1 MKVKLFSLL
10 MLFILGTL
18 LFLPNSFAQGTSPE
32 KMVRLIYFVPRD
44 RIPQQDMNAKLDTLI
59 KDVQRFYASEMERQ
73 GFGRKTFTIETD
85 RRGNTIVHHVNGRF
99 NDSYYQNQSIDRVHE
114 EVDQRFDVSKN
125 IYFVVIEISTGYLD
139 SSGLD
144 HGKMCGR
151 GGSIGTQGGFTLIP
165 ASGECFIGDSGLVS
179 AAHELGHA
187 FGLFHDFRSGTY
199 LMSYGINR
207 TELSECAAEWLDVH
221 HYFNAIGN
229 STNQRDALIQIQHI
243 KTSPPDSISFD
254 FTVTD
259 VDGSHQI
266 QLHTP
271 ATTTAI
277 HEAPGEPHLIGCQRF
292 EGQRNRINFESIVRL
307 GAFEVKENTEFILQV
322 IDVQGNFTR
331 QVFQIDVTQYLPAP
345 KATSIPDKN
354 LAAAVRKHLDL
365 AADVTITQHDMLR
378 LIEFWGS
385 REPLKD
391 LTGLE
396 YAKNL
401 KHFSQFDGQI
411 SDLTPL
417 AGLTELQYLGLVG
430 CQIRDITPLA
440 GLTNLTWLD
449 LYENNISDISP
460 LANLTQLQ
468 ILQIYQNQI
477 SDLTPLT
484 ALTQLRNL
492 ALEDNL
498 ISDITPL
505 AGLKQLKTLLLRN
518 VTSYLLNDNQIR
530 DITPLAELVNL
541 EVLNLGYNRISNI
554 TPLAGLTQLKRLWLN
569 DNQIRDVTAIAGL
582 VNLERLLLRGNPIQ
596 DTTPI
601 RDLIEKKPD
610 LEIDIDPTQYIR
622 ITGPWLWMIAST
634 APGQGGA
641 ASIDVDSL
649 AAASQGT
656 ITEAYIAKNGA
667 TPGDRLGR
675 LTWTPAEIRDVYFG
689 YWSNNVTDVVHR
701 LGWANGD
708 VNHHSSYALITLNSG
723 TARKNVQMRVGSDD
737 AVKVWFNGRVVHKNP
752 IERGSRGFQDT
763 FIVNLKQ
770 GDNLL
775 LVKVSEAT
783 GNWSMFV
790 GIDAKTKV
798 ISKPFAP
805 ATPRETSPQ
814 VSVSTSV
821 NVAGLPPMYWIDS
834 KSKTLYRFTDGEVE
848 AILPSVQNA
857 TSLAVDVENEKLYW
871 TEKTSNTTGKIRC
884 ANLDSTNVQLVKD
897 LTSVPHGIVLDTVNG
912 KIYLTNSWGKVQRLN
927 LDGSNFQPNLITGLD
942 MPKNLTLDVSGGKVY
957 WTEMSGRVRRANLD
971 GSNVQDIATGL
982 GTPMGLV
989 VFDDTVY
996 WTEMTGENQGK
1007 VQRVNLGGTATEM
1020 LLTLTSIPRGIA
1032 LDPMEN
1038 KLYWTNSLGKI
1049 QRANLD
1055 GSNIENL
1062 ITGLVAPGDFILQIS
1077 PPLPP
1082 TVPVSEIVSTD
1093 VNGDGVVNI
1102 QDLVLVA
1109 AGFGQTGQN
1118 AADVNGDGI
1127 VNIQDLV
1134 LVTGAFSSRA
1144 AAAPVLHLQVL
1155 EGFAALDMQY
1165 LLTQA
1170 REMSHTD
1177 PAYLRGIAVL
1187 EQLLASLLPKE
1198 TALLS
1203 NYPNPFN
1210 PETWIPYHLATP
1222 SNVMLRIY
1230 AVNGQLIRTLALGYQ
1245 VAGVYQSKT
1254 RAAYWDGRNELGER
1268 VASGI
1273 YFYTLTTDDLS
1284 ATRKML
1290 IMK

>member
-1 MKVKLFSLL
+1 MRALL
-10 MLFILGTL
+10 YSTTTLITFMMLT
-18 LFLPNSFAQGTSPE
+18 FLSNSFAQNIVP
-32 KMVRLIYFVPRD
+32 KNVVRLIYFTPRD
-44 RIPQQDMNAKLDTLI
+44 RAPQPDMNAKLDMLM
-59 KDVQRFYASEMERQ
+59 KDIQQFYADEMERH
-73 GFGRKTFTIETD
+73 GFGRKTFHLETD
-85 RRGNTIVHHVNGRF
+85 VSGNAVVHRVTGQF
-99 NDSYYQNQSIDRVHE
+99 ADTYYHQQTWNKVWE
-114 EVDQRFDVSKN
+114 EVDRQFDTSQH
-125 IYFVVIEISTGYLD
+125 IYFTVVDI
-139 SSGLD
+139 SSGHLGPD
-144 HGKMCGR
+144 GTGHGTVCGR
-151 GGSIGTQGGFTLIP
+151 GGVYGEGGRVLVPVSGDCFEGENGFTI
-165 ASGECFIGDSGLVS
+165 

-187 FGLFHDFRSGTY
+187 FGLFHDFRSSTY
-199 LMSYGINR
+199 LMSYGINQ

-221 HYFNAIGN
+221 HYFNATGN
-229 STNQRDALIQIQHI
+229 RTNRRDALIQIQHI
-243 KTSPPDSISFD
+243 KASPPDSISFD
-254 FTVTD
+254 FAVTD
-259 VDGSHQI
+259 VDGTHQI

-271 ATTTAI
+271 ATTAAT
-277 HEAPGEPHLIGCQRF
+277 HQAPGEPHLIGCQLF

-307 GAFEVKENTEFILQV
+307 GAVEVTENTQFMLRV
-322 IDVQGNFTR
+322 IDVKGNFTR
-331 QVFQIDVTQYLPAP
+331 QEFQIDVTQYLPSP
-345 KATSIPDKN
+345 KAISIPDKN
-354 LAAAVRKHLDL
+354 LATAVRKHLNM
-365 AADVTITQHDMLR
+365 AADATITQHDMLR
-378 LIEFWGS
+378 LIEFPDS
-385 REPLKD
+385 KAPLKE

-401 KHFSQFDGQI
+401 KHFSHFYGQI
-411 SDLTPL
+411 SNLTPL

-498 ISDITPL
+498 IRDITPL
-505 AGLKQLKTLLLRN
+505 AGLKQLRTLLLGN
-518 VTSYLLNDNQIR
+518 FTPYLPNNNQIS

-541 EVLNLGYNRISNI
+541 EFLNLGYNRISNI
-554 TPLAGLTQLKRLWLN
+554 TPLAGLL
-569 DNQIRDVTAIAGL
+569 
-582 VNLERLLLRGNPIQ
+582 NLEKVLLMGNPIQ
-596 DTTPI
+596 DTAPLQT
-601 RDLIEKKPD
+601 LIERKSD
-610 LEIDIDPTQYIR
+610 LEIDIDPTPISQI
-622 ITGPWLWMIAST
+622 IGPWLWMIAPT
-634 APGQGGA
+634 PPGQGGA

-675 LTWTPAEIRDVYFG
+675 LTWAPAEIRDVYFG
-689 YWSNNVTDVVHR
+689 HWSDNVTDVVHR
-701 LGWANGD
+701 LGWSDGD
-708 VNHHSSYALITLNSG
+708 VNHHSAYALITLNSA
-723 TARKNVQMRVGSDD
+723 TARKNVQMHVGSDD
-737 AVKVWFNGRVVHKNP
+737 AIKVWFNGQVVHKNP
-752 IERGSRGFQDT
+752 IKRGSRGFQDT

-775 LVKVSEAT
+775 LVKVSEGT

-798 ISKPFAP
+798 IYKPFVP

-814 VSVSTSV
+814 ISVSTSV
-821 NVAGLPPMYWIDS
+821 NEAELPPMYWVDS

-848 AILPSVQNA
+848 ALLPSVQNA
-857 TSLAVDVENEKLYW
+857 TSLAVDVGNEKLYW
-871 TEKTSNTTGKIRC
+871 TEKTSNTTGRIRR
-884 ANLDSTNVQLVKD
+884 ANLDGTNVQLVKD
-897 LTSVPHGIVLDTVNG
+897 LTSVPHGIVLDTANG

-942 MPKNLTLDVSGGKVY
+942 MPKNLDLDVSGGKVY
-957 WTEMSGRVRRANLD
+957 WTEMSGRIRRANLD

-982 GTPMGLV
+982 GTLMGLV
-989 VFDDTVY
+989 VFDGTVY

-1007 VQRVNLGGTATEM
+1007 IQRVNLDGTNTEM
-1020 LLTLTSIPRGIA
+1020 LLTLTSIPRGIT

-1038 KLYWTNSLGKI
+1038 KLYWTNSRGKI

-1082 TVPVSEIVSTD
+1082 TVPVNEIVSTD

-1109 AGFGQTGQN
+1109 SGFGQTGQN

-1134 LVTGAFSSRA
+1134 LVAGAFGSGA
-1144 AAAPVLHLQVL
+1144 AAAPTLHLQVL
-1155 EGFAALDMQY
+1155 EGFTALDVQH

-1187 EQLLASLLPKE
+1187 EQLFASLLPRE
-1198 TALLS
+1198 TALLP

-1210 PETWIPYHLATP
+1210 PETWIPYQLARSGDVNIT
-1222 SNVMLRIY
+1222 IY
-1230 AVNGQLIRTLALGYQ
+1230 DARGAVVRRLALGHQ
-1245 VAGVYQSKT
+1245 PAGDYTNRS
-1254 RAAYWDGRNELGER
+1254 RAVYWDGCNALGER
-1268 VASGI
+1268 VASGV
-1273 YFYTLTTDDLS
+1273 YFYQLETDTMS
-1284 ATRKML
+1284 ALRKMVIL
-1290 IMK
+1290 K

>member
-1 MKVKLFSLL
+1 MRTVLYSTT
-10 MLFILGTL
+10 TL
-18 LFLPNSFAQGTSPE
+18 LTFMTLTFLSNSFAQNIVP
-32 KMVRLIYFVPRD
+32 KNVVRLIYFTPHD
-44 RIPQQDMNAKLDTLI
+44 RVPQQDMNAKLDMLMKGI
-59 KDVQRFYASEMERQ
+59 QQFYADEMERH
-73 GFGRKTFTIETD
+73 GFGRKTFHLETD
-85 RRGNTIVHHVNGRF
+85 ASGNAVVHRATGQF
-99 NDSYYQNQSIDRVHE
+99 ADTYYHQQTWNKVWE
-114 EVDQRFDVSKN
+114 EVDHQFDTSQH
-125 IYFVVIEISTGYLD
+125 IYFTVVDI
-139 SSGLD
+139 SSGHLGPD
-144 HGKMCGR
+144 GTGHGTVCGR
-151 GGSIGTQGGFTLIP
+151 GGVHSEGGRILVP
-165 ASGECFIGDSGLVS
+165 ASGDCFEGENGFTI

-187 FGLFHDFRSGTY
+187 FGLFHDFRSSTY

-221 HYFNAIGN
+221 HYFNATGN
-229 STNQRDALIQIQHI
+229 RTNRRDALIQIQHI

-259 VDGSHQI
+259 VDGTHQI

-271 ATTTAI
+271 ATTAAT

-307 GAFEVKENTEFILQV
+307 GVVEVTENTQFMLQV
-322 IDVQGNFTR
+322 IDVKGNFTR
-331 QVFQIDVTQYLPAP
+331 QEFQIDVTQYLPSP
-345 KATSIPDKN
+345 KAISIPDKN

-365 AADVTITQHDMLR
+365 AAGATITQYDMLR

-385 REPLKD
+385 KEPMKD
-391 LTGLE
+391 LTGFE

-401 KHFSQFDGQI
+401 KHFSQFYGQI

-468 ILQIYQNQI
+468 ILQMYQNNI

-492 ALEDNL
+492 ALENNL
-498 ISDITPL
+498 IRDITPL
-505 AGLKQLKTLLLRN
+505 AGLKQLRTLLLGN
-518 VTSYLLNDNQIR
+518 FTPYLLNNNQIS
-530 DITPLAELVNL
+530 DITPLAELANL
-541 EVLNLGYNRISNI
+541 EFLNLGYNRISNI
-554 TPLAGLTQLKRLWLN
+554 TPLAGLTQLRQLWLN
-569 DNQIRDVTAIAGL
+569 DNQISDVAPLVGL
-582 VNLERLLLRGNPIQ
+582 INLEKLLLEGNPIWDATALQ
-596 DTTPI
+596 P
-601 RDLIEKKPD
+601 LIEKKRD
-610 LEIDIDPTQYIR
+610 LEIDIDPTYIH
-622 ITGPWLWMIAST
+622 ITGPWLWIIAPTS
-634 APGQGGA
+634 PGQGGV

-675 LTWTPAEIRDVYFG
+675 LTWAPAEIRDVYFG
-689 YWSNNVTDVVHR
+689 HWSDNVTDVVHR
-701 LGWANGD
+701 LGWSDGD
-708 VNHHSSYALITLNSG
+708 VNHHSSYALITLNSA

-737 AVKVWFNGRVVHKNP
+737 AVKVWFNGQVVHKNP
-752 IERGSRGFQDT
+752 IKRGSRGFQDT

-798 ISKPFAP
+798 IYKPFVP
-805 ATPRETSPQ
+805 ATPQETSPQ
-814 VSVSTSV
+814 ISVSTSV
-821 NVAGLPPMYWIDS
+821 NEAELPPMYWVDS

-848 AILPSVQNA
+848 ALLPSVQNA
-857 TSLAVDVENEKLYW
+857 TSLAIDVENEKLYW

-897 LTSVPHGIVLDTVNG
+897 LTSVPHGIALDTANR

-942 MPKNLTLDVSGGKVY
+942 MPKNLALDVSGGKVY
-957 WTEMSGRVRRANLD
+957 WTEMPGRIRRANLD

-989 VFDDTVY
+989 VFDGTVY
-996 WTEMTGENQGK
+996 WTEMTGENQGEI
-1007 VQRVNLGGTATEM
+1007 QRVNLDGTNTEM

-1038 KLYWTNSLGKI
+1038 KLYWTNSRGKI

-1055 GSNIENL
+1055 GSNLENL

-1077 PPLPP
+1077 APLPP
-1082 TVPVSEIVSTD
+1082 PTVVADERVPMD
-1093 VNGDGVVNI
+1093 VNDDGIVNIQDLVRVATSFGQTGENVADVNDDDIVNI

-1109 AGFGQTGQN
+1109 
-1118 AADVNGDGI
+1118 
-1127 VNIQDLV
+1127 
-1134 LVTGAFSSRA
+1134 GAFGSGT
-1144 AAAPVLHLQVL
+1144 AAAPTLHLQAI
-1155 EGFAALDMQY
+1155 EGFDALEVQH

-1170 REMSHTD
+1170 REMSLTD
-1177 PAYLRGIAVL
+1177 PVYLRGIAVL
-1187 EQLLASLLPKE
+1187 EQLLASLLPRE

-1210 PETWIPYHLATP
+1210 PETWIPYQLAKPADVT
-1222 SNVMLRIY
+1222 LRIY
-1230 AVNGQLIRTLALGYQ
+1230 AASGVLVRTLALGHQSAGIYQ
-1245 VAGVYQSKT
+1245 NRS
-1254 RAAYWDGRNELGER
+1254 RAAYWDGRNELGEK

-1273 YFYTLTTDDLS
+1273 YFYTLSADDFT